1 MINQIIS
8 YWRKD
13 LQRVLF
19 FYESKRSHGD
29 SFFLYLFIFFVFL
42 NIACYWFAM
51 VTAFPSLVF
60 GKTFGYYFKVQFPV
74 GILGAL
80 FDSLSFFVTI
90 FIVRR
95 ALLTVSTKIY
105 IAHLSIDLVIAVLAT
120 FWVILVFIVS
130 GWTVSFIET
139 LGQSEEFVEGW
150 ISSSIYQEI
159 IINEFDGA
167 PPPINLA
174 NEKKV
179 IDIILTLN
187 EERLLTAAHD
197 ISDGGLLPTICE
209 MLFKNNLGMD
219 LNLPDLLSKKDSK
232 DILLHS
238 WCFGEDQGRVIVATK
253 NLNKV
258 KLLLKKYNIKFFI
271 LGEVNSSSNL
281 NIKNVTTISIN
292 DIKNLYENT
301 LTSIMC

>member
-13 LQRVLF
+13 LQRALF
-19 FYESKRSHGD
+19 FYESKRSHRD

-42 NIACYWFAM
+42 NITCYWFAM

-105 IAHLSIDLVIAVLAT
+105 IAHLSIDLVLAVLAT
-120 FWVILVFIVS
+120 FWVILVFIIS

-139 LGQSEEFVEGW
+139 LGQSEELIKTYDHETN
-150 ISSSIYQEI
+150 INKRTDKYI
-159 IINEFDGA
+159 IRRR
-167 PPPINLA
+167 
-174 NEKKV
+174 KK
-179 IDIILTLN
+179 
-187 EERLLTAAHD
+187 R
-197 ISDGGLLPTICE
+197 G
-209 MLFKNNLGMD
+209 K
-219 LNLPDLLSKKDSK
+219 
-232 DILLHS
+232 
-238 WCFGEDQGRVIVATK
+238 
-253 NLNKV
+253 
-258 KLLLKKYNIKFFI
+258 
-271 LGEVNSSSNL
+271 
-281 NIKNVTTISIN
+281 
-292 DIKNLYENT
+292 
-301 LTSIMC
+301 

>member
-19 FYESKRSHGD
+19 FYESKRFQGD

-42 NIACYWFAM
+42 NITCYWFAM

-95 ALLTVSTKIY
+95 AFLTVSTKIH

-120 FWVILVFIVS
+120 FWVILVFIISV
-130 GWTVSFIET
+130 WAVSFIET
-139 LGQSEEFVEGW
+139 IGYTEELIQTYDHETNINKS
-150 ISSSIYQEI
+150 ISKYVSTVNDAIKSLSKNIENIY
-159 IINEFDGA
+159 F
-167 PPPINLA
+167 
-174 NEKKV
+174 
-179 IDIILTLN
+179 
-187 EERLLTAAHD
+187 
-197 ISDGGLLPTICE
+197 GLIMVYSAMLPTMIHF
-209 MLFKNNLGMD
+209 MMFLKSFFYSMIGNQKG
-219 LNLPDLLSKKDSK
+219 SK
-232 DILLHS
+232 
-238 WCFGEDQGRVIVATK
+238 G
-253 NLNKV
+253 
-258 KLLLKKYNIKFFI
+258 YN
-271 LGEVNSSSNL
+271 
-281 NIKNVTTISIN
+281 
-292 DIKNLYENT
+292 
-301 LTSIMC
+301 

>member
-13 LQRVLF
+13 LNRALL

-42 NIACYWFAM
+42 NITCYWFAM

-130 GWTVSFIET
+130 GWTVSFFET
-139 LGQSEEFVEGW
+139 LGQPEELIQKYDHETNINNRTSKYVATVNDALKSPSKNIQNIYFGLIMG
-150 ISSSIYQEI
+150 IS
-159 IINEFDGA
+159 A
-167 PPPINLA
+167 M
-174 NEKKV
+174 
-179 IDIILTLN
+179 
-187 EERLLTAAHD
+187 
-197 ISDGGLLPTICE
+197 LPTMIHFI
-209 MLFKNNLGMD
+209 MFLKSFFYSIIDNKRG
-219 LNLPDLLSKKDSK
+219 SKV
-232 DILLHS
+232 L
-238 WCFGEDQGRVIVATK
+238 
-253 NLNKV
+253 
-258 KLLLKKYNIKFFI
+258 
-271 LGEVNSSSNL
+271 
-281 NIKNVTTISIN
+281 
-292 DIKNLYENT
+292 
-301 LTSIMC
+301 

>member
-13 LQRVLF
+13 LQRALF

-42 NIACYWFAM
+42 NITCYWFAM

-120 FWVILVFIVS
+120 FWVILVFIIS

-139 LGQSEEFVEGW
+139 LGQSEELIKTYDHETN
-150 ISSSIYQEI
+150 
-159 IINEFDGA
+159 IN
-167 PPPINLA
+167 
-174 NEKKV
+174 KR
-179 IDIILTLN
+179 T
-187 EERLLTAAHD
+187 
-197 ISDGGLLPTICE
+197 
-209 MLFKNNLGMD
+209 
-219 LNLPDLLSKKDSK
+219 
-232 DILLHS
+232 
-238 WCFGEDQGRVIVATK
+238 
-253 NLNKV
+253 NKR
-258 KLLLKKYNIKFFI
+258 N
-271 LGEVNSSSNL
+271 
-281 NIKNVTTISIN
+281 
-292 DIKNLYENT
+292 
-301 LTSIMC
+301 

>member
-13 LQRVLF
+13 LNRALL
-19 FYESKRSHGD
+19 FYESKRSQGD
-29 SFFLYLFIFFVFL
+29 SFFLYLFIFFIFL
-42 NIACYWFAM
+42 NITCYWFAM

-139 LGQSEEFVEGW
+139 LGQPEELIQTYDHETNINKRTSKYVTTVNDALKSPLENIQNIYFGLIMG
-150 ISSSIYQEI
+150 IS
-159 IINEFDGA
+159 A
-167 PPPINLA
+167 M
-174 NEKKV
+174 
-179 IDIILTLN
+179 
-187 EERLLTAAHD
+187 
-197 ISDGGLLPTICE
+197 LPTMIHF
-209 MLFKNNLGMD
+209 MMFLKSFFYSMIDNQKR
-219 LNLPDLLSKKDSK
+219 SKE
-232 DILLHS
+232 L
-238 WCFGEDQGRVIVATK
+238 
-253 NLNKV
+253 
-258 KLLLKKYNIKFFI
+258 
-271 LGEVNSSSNL
+271 
-281 NIKNVTTISIN
+281 
-292 DIKNLYENT
+292 
-301 LTSIMC
+301 

>member
-13 LQRVLF
+13 LQRALL
-19 FYESKRSHGD
+19 FYESKRFHGD
-29 SFFLYLFIFFVFL
+29 SFFLYLFIFFVLL
-42 NIACYWFAM
+42 NIIFYWFAM

-120 FWVILVFIVS
+120 LWVILVFIIS

-139 LGQSEEFVEGW
+139 LGQSEELIQTYDHETNINKRADKYVSTVNDALKNPSKN
-150 ISSSIYQEI
+150 IQNIY
-159 IINEFDGA
+159 F
-167 PPPINLA
+167 
-174 NEKKV
+174 
-179 IDIILTLN
+179 
-187 EERLLTAAHD
+187 
-197 ISDGGLLPTICE
+197 GLIMGNSAMLPTMIHF
-209 MLFKNNLGMD
+209 MMFLKSSFYSIIDTQKA
-219 LNLPDLLSKKDSK
+219 SKG
-232 DILLHS
+232 I
-238 WCFGEDQGRVIVATK
+238 
-253 NLNKV
+253 
-258 KLLLKKYNIKFFI
+258 
-271 LGEVNSSSNL
+271 
-281 NIKNVTTISIN
+281 
-292 DIKNLYENT
+292 
-301 LTSIMC
+301 

>member
-13 LQRVLF
+13 LNEHYYFTKVKDLREILF
-19 FYESKRSHGD
+19 FCIC
-29 SFFLYLFIFFVFL
+29 LFFFVFL
-42 NIACYWFAM
+42 NITCYWFAM

-120 FWVILVFIVS
+120 FWVILVFIIS

-139 LGQSEEFVEGW
+139 LGQSEELIQTYDHETNINKRTSKYVTTVNDALKSPSKNIQNIYFGLIMG
-150 ISSSIYQEI
+150 IS
-159 IINEFDGA
+159 A
-167 PPPINLA
+167 M
-174 NEKKV
+174 
-179 IDIILTLN
+179 
-187 EERLLTAAHD
+187 
-197 ISDGGLLPTICE
+197 LPTMIHF
-209 MLFKNNLGMD
+209 MMFLKSFFYSIIDNQKR
-219 LNLPDLLSKKDSK
+219 SKE
-232 DILLHS
+232 L
-238 WCFGEDQGRVIVATK
+238 
-253 NLNKV
+253 
-258 KLLLKKYNIKFFI
+258 
-271 LGEVNSSSNL
+271 
-281 NIKNVTTISIN
+281 
-292 DIKNLYENT
+292 
-301 LTSIMC
+301 

>member
-13 LQRVLF
+13 LNRALL

-29 SFFLYLFIFFVFL
+29 SFFLYLFIFFVSL
-42 NIACYWFAM
+42 NIVCYWFAM

-120 FWVILVFIVS
+120 FWVILVFIIS

-139 LGQSEEFVEGW
+139 LGQSEELIKTYDHETNINKRTSKYVTTVNDALKSPSKNLQNIYFGLIMG
-150 ISSSIYQEI
+150 IS
-159 IINEFDGA
+159 A
-167 PPPINLA
+167 M
-174 NEKKV
+174 
-179 IDIILTLN
+179 
-187 EERLLTAAHD
+187 
-197 ISDGGLLPTICE
+197 LPTMIHFI
-209 MLFKNNLGMD
+209 MFLKSFYYSIIDYKRG
-219 LNLPDLLSKKDSK
+219 SKV
-232 DILLHS
+232 L
-238 WCFGEDQGRVIVATK
+238 
-253 NLNKV
+253 
-258 KLLLKKYNIKFFI
+258 
-271 LGEVNSSSNL
+271 
-281 NIKNVTTISIN
+281 
-292 DIKNLYENT
+292 
-301 LTSIMC
+301 